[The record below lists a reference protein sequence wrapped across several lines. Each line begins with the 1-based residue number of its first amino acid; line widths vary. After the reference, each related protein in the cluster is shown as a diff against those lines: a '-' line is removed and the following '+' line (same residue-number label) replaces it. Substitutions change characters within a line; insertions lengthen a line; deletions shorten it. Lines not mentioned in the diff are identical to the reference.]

1 MMWARAAVNI
11 VVDPLE
17 RSRRKASVPSRPR
30 PSLRQSAAQDLGE
43 DDGVVVLGVPGGV
56 DEGEGAVAGP
66 PPQLCEPRALAPKLL
81 DVAPT
86 KLFEATRLVPEPLPK
101 LRARR

>member
-1 MMWARAAVNI
+1 
-11 VVDPLE
+11 
-17 RSRRKASVPSRPR
+17 
-30 PSLRQSAAQDLGE
+30 
-43 DDGVVVLGVPGGV
+43 VLGVPGGV
-56 DEGEGAVAGP
+56 DESEGAVAGP